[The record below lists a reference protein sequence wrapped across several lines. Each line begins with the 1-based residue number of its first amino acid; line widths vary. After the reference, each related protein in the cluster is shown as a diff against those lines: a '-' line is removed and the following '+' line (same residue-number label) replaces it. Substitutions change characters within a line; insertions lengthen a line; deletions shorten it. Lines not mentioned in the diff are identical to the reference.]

1 MIKKLKDK
9 LKWAF
14 TTKMGLT
21 VSSVCWILLWA
32 IIYRITDAEWTY
44 NTMTVGI
51 FSLLGMV
58 LLMIVHAWI
67 INPIRAFRNKRKNKE

>member
-1 MIKKLKDK
+1 MINKIKDK

-32 IIYRITDAEWTY
+32 VVYRITDVEWTY
-44 NTMTVGI
+44 NMMVPGV

-58 LLMIVHAWI
+58 LLMIVHAWV
-67 INPIRAFRNKRKNKE
+67 INPIKSLINKIKNK

>member
-1 MIKKLKDK
+1 MKELIEK

-44 NTMTVGI
+44 NMMVPGI
-51 FSLLGMV
+51 FFIIGIV
-58 LLMIVHAWI
+58 LLMIVHAWV
-67 INPIRAFRNKRKNKE
+67 INPIRRFINKRKNKE